1 MNHVSPIV
9 LLRALAMSLLLAA
22 CGGGVETGG
31 TGATGSYVEGPITGF
46 GSVIVAGIRF
56 DDRSA
61 TVLGDDDQALNRG
74 DLRLGMVVGVESDRP
89 TDDGSGGRQAT
100 ATRLRLGGALVGPLQ
115 VIGLTEQRLVVLG
128 QVVRLTQATVFAG
141 VPGGVAGLSV
151 GDILEVHGFISPD
164 ALLSDVVATRVER
177 RAATPANFRVRGIA
191 RDVSP
196 TATPP
201 TLRVG
206 TQTFDLSTSG
216 VPAGLANGSVVR
228 LVVGTSQVG
237 GRWPV
242 ASAVIEARRLDDRD
256 GAEVEGLVT
265 SFTSVT
271 SFSVNG
277 IAVDASA
284 ASFPDGSAG
293 LGVGV
298 RVEVE
303 GRAANGMLV
312 ASRVELRSDDEEF
325 DEGID
330 LRGTLSA
337 LDTAA
342 RTFIVRGVT
351 LFYGTVPPPQYDNGS
366 EANLANAA
374 CVRVR
379 GRLDSDRTRAVAT
392 RIEFRNT
399 CEP

>member
-1 MNHVSPIV
+1 MNFVSPIARLRV
-9 LLRALAMSLLLAA
+9 LALSLLLVA

-56 DDRSA
+56 DDRAA
-61 TVLGDDDQALNRG
+61 TVIGDDDQALNRG

-115 VIGLTEQRLVVLG
+115 AIGLAEQRLIVLG

-141 VPGGVAGLSV
+141 VQGGVAGLSV
-151 GDILEVHGFISPD
+151 GDVLEVHGFTSPD
-164 ALLSDVVATRVER
+164 ALLSDMVATRVER
-177 RAATPANFRVRGIA
+177 RPATPANFRVRGIA
-191 RDVSP
+191 RDVSLA
-196 TATPP
+196 ATPP

-228 LVVGTSQVG
+228 LVVATSQVA

-242 ASAVIEARRLDDRD
+242 TSAAIETRRLDDRD
-256 GAEVEGLVT
+256 EAEVEGLVT

-303 GRAANGMLV
+303 GRVRNGVLV
-312 ASRVELRSDDEEF
+312 ASQVELRSDDEEF
-325 DEGID
+325 DEGVD
-330 LRGTLSA
+330 LRGALSA

-342 RTFIVRGVT
+342 STFVLRGVT
-351 LFYGTVPPPQYDNGS
+351 MFYGTVPPPQYDNGS
-366 EANLANAA
+366 EATLADGR

-379 GRLDSDRTRAVAT
+379 GTLDADRTRAVAT

>member
-1 MNHVSPIV
+1 MKFASLVTR
-9 LLRALAMSLLLAA
+9 LRALALSLLLAA

-61 TVLGDDDQALNRG
+61 TVVGDDGQGLTRG
-74 DLRLGMVVGVESDRP
+74 DLRLGMVVGIESDRP

-115 VIGLTEQRLVVLG
+115 AIGLTEQRLVVLG

-141 VPGGVAGLSV
+141 VPGGVSGLNV
-151 GDILEVHGFISPD
+151 GDILEVHGFPSPD

-177 RAATPANFRVRGIA
+177 RPSVPANFRVRGIA

-196 TATPP
+196 AATPP
-201 TLRVG
+201 TVRVG

-216 VPAGLANGSVVR
+216 VPAGLADGSIVR
-228 LVVGTSQVG
+228 LVVGTSQVA

-242 ASAVIEARRLDDRD
+242 TSAAIDTRRLDDRD
-256 GAEVEGLVT
+256 DAEVEGLVT
-265 SFTSVT
+265 SFSSVS

-277 IAVDASA
+277 IAVDATA

-293 LGVGV
+293 LAVGV

-303 GRAANGMLV
+303 GRVRNGVLV

-325 DEGID
+325 DEGVE

-337 LDTAA
+337 LDTTA
-342 RTFIVRGVT
+342 RTFVVRGVT
-351 LFYGTVPPPQYDNGS
+351 FFYGSVPPPQFDNGS
-366 EANLANAA
+366 EADLVDGR
-374 CVRVR
+374 CVRAR
-379 GRLDSDRTRAVAT
+379 GTLDSDRTRAVAT

>member
-1 MNHVSPIV
+1 MNFVSPIAR
-9 LLRALAMSLLLAA
+9 LRALALSLLLAA

-56 DDRSA
+56 DDRGA
-61 TVLGDDDQALNRG
+61 TIVGDDEQALSRG
-74 DLRLGMVVGVESDRP
+74 DLRLGMVVSVDSDRP

-115 VIGLTEQRLVVLG
+115 AIGLAEQRIVVLG

-151 GDILEVHGFISPD
+151 GDILEVHGFTSPD

-177 RAATPANFRVRGIA
+177 RPASPANFRVRGIA

-196 TATPP
+196 AATPP

-206 TQTFDLSTSG
+206 TQTFDLSASG
-216 VPAGLANGSVVR
+216 VPAGLVNGSVVR
-228 LVVGTSQVG
+228 LVVGTAQVG

-242 ASAVIEARRLDDRD
+242 TSAAVETRRLDDRD

-265 SFTSVT
+265 GFTSM
-271 SFSVNG
+271 SAFAVNG
-277 IAVDASA
+277 IPVDASA
-284 ASFPDGSAG
+284 ATFPDGTAG

-303 GRAANGMLV
+303 GRVFNGTLV

-325 DEGID
+325 GQGID
-330 LRGTLSA
+330 LRGTISA
-337 LDTAA
+337 LDTTA
-342 RTFIVRGVT
+342 RTFVVRGFT
-351 LFYGTVPPPQYDNGS
+351 WFYGTVPPPQYDNGS
-366 EANLANAA
+366 EATLADGR

-379 GRLDSDRTRAVAT
+379 GTLDADRTRAVAT